1 MVHAE
6 TLQTL
11 HPAAGATAA
20 IVEFV
25 GELRH
30 AALPDEVR
38 HYARRHLLDTVG
50 VMIAGAGGD
59 VATRAEAVL
68 AAVRPAGRIP
78 VPGRARRADLID
90 AAFLGGTAAHGIELD
105 DGFRQGSVHPGC
117 VVVPAVL
124 ALGYDRHADGR
135 AVMEAIVAGYEA
147 VIAIG
152 RACHPDLRQRGFHP
166 TAAVGVFGSAAAA
179 GKLRRLSADAL
190 ANALGLAASSAAGL
204 FAFVNGGG
212 DIKRLHAGHAAREG
226 LQAALLAEQGV
237 EGPPDV
243 IEARDGFMQAFAFGR
258 ADKTRAALASE
269 ASGQRG
275 HSKSARAGH
284 SPEPGSSARAALASE
299 ASGQRGHS
307 KSARAGHSPEPGS
320 SARAVALPPAV
331 PFGITDCYIKP
342 YPCCRHIQPA
352 VEALIGLVNDEA
364 IASDEVQRIDVAT
377 YRIAAEHA
385 ETGWDDFA
393 SAQLSFPYLM
403 GLALRFR
410 AVKFE
415 HFSEQTRRDPAFAA
429 IARKLT
435 VTAPADV
442 DRLYPQ
448 LRPARVTV
456 TTARGSFTR
465 QADEAL
471 GSRIVPLDDA
481 GLTAKFLDLVG
492 PVLGAARAKEL
503 GERLW
508 SLDAISDVVP
518 LVESMAK
525 PA

>member
-1 MVHAE
+1 MKPMVHAE
-6 TLQTL
+6 ALQTL

-135 AVMEAIVAGYEA
+135 ALMEAIVAGYEA

-166 TAAVGVFGSAAAA
+166 TAAVGVFGSFAAA
-179 GKLRRLSADAL
+179 GKLRGLSADAL

-237 EGPPDV
+237 EGPPEV

-258 ADKTRAALASE
+258 ADKARAALASE

-275 HSKSARAGH
+275 HAKSARAGH
-284 SPEPGSSARAALASE
+284 SPEPGSSARAII
-299 ASGQRGHS
+299 
-307 KSARAGHSPEPGS
+307 
-320 SARAVALPPAV
+320 LPPVV

-352 VEALIGLVNDEA
+352 VEALIDLINDEA
-364 IASDEVQRIDVAT
+364 ISSDEVERIEVAT

-403 GLALRFR
+403 GLALKFR

-435 VTAPADV
+435 VTAPPDV

-481 GLTAKFLDLVG
+481 GLKAKFLDLVG

-508 SLDAISDVVP
+508 SLDEINDVAP